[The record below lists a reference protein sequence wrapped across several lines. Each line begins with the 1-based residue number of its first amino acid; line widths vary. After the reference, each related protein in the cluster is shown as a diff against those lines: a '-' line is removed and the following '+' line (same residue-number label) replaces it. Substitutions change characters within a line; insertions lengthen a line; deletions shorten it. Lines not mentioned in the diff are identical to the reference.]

1 MTYIFNIIISLSS
14 LTIDIRNVSSQ
25 DTICYRSLLLTRV
38 IIAMFVF
45 TGISFN
51 AVCQNSFF
59 KRKYT
64 KGHFIERMT
73 HVRHKKTA
81 GSASTSAIT
90 LAQQTGMEEQ
100 KNVVNVT
107 AIFRSDTALSVD
119 AYKSLDSL
127 ALIESDT
134 KGYSTI
140 GRHNT
145 IAVKNADDVYCSG
158 FRQLNVKTTQQTVEQ
173 ELKTR
178 SVVMQKMSDQGMV
191 GGFFGDLLEDIK
203 RFLLICLL
211 LIMVFALFAS
221 VMAIATYPVA
231 SLSWGFGIAACIY
244 ATMGIII
251 SITALLDRDGGRFM
265 QVLKIIFCIVSFAL
279 LFVAGAG

>member
-1 MTYIFNIIISLSS
+1 
-14 LTIDIRNVSSQ
+14 
-25 DTICYRSLLLTRV
+25 
-38 IIAMFVF
+38 MFVF

-51 AVCQNSFF
+51 AVCQTGFF

-64 KGHFIERMT
+64 KGHFIERIT

-81 GSASTSAIT
+81 ESTSTSVTA
-90 LAQQTGMEEQ
+90 LAQQTCIEEQ

-107 AIFRSDTALSVD
+107 AISRSDTALSVD
-119 AYKSLDSL
+119 TYKSPDSL

-178 SVVMQKMSDQGMV
+178 SVVMQKMPDESMIGA
-191 GGFFGDLLEDIK
+191 FGRGLIEGLK
-203 RFLLICLL
+203 RFFLICLL

-244 ATMGIII
+244 ATIGIII
-251 SITALLDRDGGRFM
+251 SITALIDRDGGRFM
-265 QVLKIIFCIVSFAL
+265 QVLRIIFCIVSFAL
-279 LFVAGAG
+279 LFVVGAG